1 MTGGRF
7 SLETKQR
14 PPENERTFESRLK
27 FIDEIFSNTYTSNQI
42 MASCIQYKLNKSF
55 EVYIKDI
62 HKSLW
67 KLSGKDPIAVLRRID
82 G

>member
-1 MTGGRF
+1 M
-7 SLETKQR
+7 ENKVR
-14 PPENERTFESRLK
+14 PPESERTFESRLK
-27 FIDEIFSNTYTSNQI
+27 FINEIFSNTYSSDQI

-55 EVYIKDI
+55 EAYIKDI

-67 KLSGKDPIAVLRRID
+67 KLSGKDPMAILRRID

>member
-1 MTGGRF
+1 ME
-7 SLETKQR
+7 SKYR
-14 PPENERTFESRLK
+14 PPESERTFESRLK
-27 FIDEIFSNTYTSNQI
+27 FIDEIFSNTYTQDQI

-55 EVYIKDI
+55 EAYIKDI

-67 KLSGKDPIAVLRRID
+67 KLSGKDPMAVLRRID

>member
-1 MTGGRF
+1 M
-7 SLETKQR
+7 ENKVR
-14 PPENERTFESRLK
+14 PPESERTFESRLK
-27 FIDEIFSNTYTSNQI
+27 FINEIFSDTYSSDQI

-55 EVYIKDI
+55 EAYIKDI

-67 KLSGKDPIAVLRRID
+67 KLSGKDPMAILRRID

>member
-1 MTGGRF
+1 ME
-7 SLETKQR
+7 SKQR
-14 PPENERTFESRLK
+14 PPESERTFESRLK
-27 FIDEIFSNTYTSNQI
+27 FIDEIFSNTYTQDQI

-55 EVYIKDI
+55 ESYIKDI

-67 KLSGKDPIAVLRRID
+67 KLSGKDPMAVLRRID

>member
-1 MTGGRF
+1 
-7 SLETKQR
+7 LENKVR
-14 PPENERTFESRLK
+14 PPESERTFETRLK
-27 FIDEIFSNTYTSNQI
+27 FIGEIFSNTYSHDQI

-55 EVYIKDI
+55 ETYIKDI

-67 KLSGKDPIAVLRRID
+67 KLSGKDPMAVLRRID

>member
-1 MTGGRF
+1 ME
-7 SLETKQR
+7 SKYR
-14 PPENERTFESRLK
+14 PPESERTFESRLN
-27 FIDEIFSNTYTSNQI
+27 FIDEIFSNTYTQDQI

-55 EVYIKDI
+55 EAYIKDI

-67 KLSGKDPIAVLRRID
+67 KLSGKDPMAVLRRID

>member
-1 MTGGRF
+1 
-7 SLETKQR
+7 LENNKR
-14 PPENERTFESRLK
+14 PPESERTFESRLK
-27 FIDEIFSNTYTSNQI
+27 FIDEIFSNTYNQDQI

-55 EVYIKDI
+55 ESYIKDI

-67 KLSGKDPIAVLRRID
+67 KLSGKDPMAVLRRID

>member
-1 MTGGRF
+1 
-7 SLETKQR
+7 LENKVR
-14 PPENERTFESRLK
+14 PPESERTFESRLK
-27 FIDEIFSNTYTSNQI
+27 FINEIFSDTYSSDQI

-55 EVYIKDI
+55 EAYIKDI

-67 KLSGKDPIAVLRRID
+67 KLSGKDPMAILRRID